1 MTTRRPVARRWPR
14 GLLALL
20 FAGTCATAQSP
31 EDIRIALVIGNA
43 AYPGS
48 AALANPVNDA
58 AAMGAALRRLG
69 FGVLTVQDGSRAQML
84 EAVSRLRERL
94 QGKRGV
100 GLFYYAGHGL
110 QLEWRNYMVPV
121 DARLGAAGDVPAQT
135 LDVEAVIGAFREA
148 GNRTNIVVLDAC
160 RDNPFAGTSSGKGL
174 AQMDAPPGTLLAYA
188 TAPGNVAEDG
198 VGAAN
203 GLYTGYLVQELA
215 RPAARIEDVF
225 KRVRLQVRQQ
235 SKGRQIPWEST
246 SLEEDFYFDDGQRS
260 ALRPEDLE
268 RLAAE
273 ARQNEQR
280 LLQQAAQARER
291 ERQAA
296 LALEQERQRQAQE
309 AQARERERQRLLAE
323 QQERERL
330 AAAERARLA
339 EETRRAEIARA
350 QAEAEAQARE
360 RERQRL
366 LAEQRERERAAAAER
381 ERLAALALE
390 QERRRQAEELLAR
403 ERERTVAAERA
414 RQLEE
419 ARRAELAR
427 AQAEAEAQLRE
438 RERQR
443 LVAEQR
449 ERERLAAAERDRLAA
464 LALEQERRRQAEEAQ
479 ARERERVAAE
489 ERARQAEEAR
499 RAALARA
506 QAEAEAQARERE
518 RALLAA
524 QQQERERAAAAA
536 QALELARLAD
546 QERLK
551 QATAQQ
557 TQASVA
563 ARPRER
569 EAPDSAA
576 AERAFAQEKADWD
589 RIANSNDANDF
600 FAFLQKYPSGRI
612 SELASAA
619 LDRLAVAQ
627 IEQVAN
633 RDGIVQ
639 VPAVQRYQVGDVV
652 EYTVRDELTKVIT
665 QRGRSRV
672 TSISDNQVSLG
683 SGTLLTREGGTI
695 RNTFIA
701 NMDPPRLDLP
711 AGDYAVGKHW
721 TFRSIQTNH
730 NGSRGWVEG
739 TVKIVALEE
748 VTVPAGTFKA
758 YRLEL
763 SSIAQ
768 WGERVRLTRWMLPDW
783 GFPVKQFREIRPR
796 TGAPTLE
803 TWEMTSRERTKS

>member
-1 MTTRRPVARRWPR
+1 MKQRRPAAPFWQR
-14 GLLALL
+14 GLLALV
-20 FAGTCATAQSP
+20 FAGSCATAQTP

-58 AAMGAALRRLG
+58 TAMSAALRRLG

-84 EAVSRLRERL
+84 DAVTRMRDQLR
-94 QGKRGV
+94 GKRGV

-110 QLEWRNYMVPV
+110 QLDWRNYMVPV
-121 DARLGAAGDVPAQT
+121 DARLGAAGDVPGQT
-135 LDVEAVIGAFREA
+135 LDVEAVISAFKEA

-160 RDNPFAGTSSGKGL
+160 RDNPFGGTSSGKGL

-215 RPAARIEDVF
+215 RPAVRIEDVF

-246 SLEEDFYFDDGQRS
+246 SLEEDFYFDEGRRQAVR
-260 ALRPEDLE
+260 AEDLE

-273 ARQNEQR
+273 ARQKEQQ

-291 ERQAA
+291 ERQIA

-309 AQARERERQRLLAE
+309 TQALERERQRLAAEQQERERIAAAERARLAEQARRAELARAQAEAEAQARERERQRLVAE

-339 EETRRAEIARA
+339 EQARLAELARV

-360 RERQRL
+360 RERLRL
-366 LAEQRERERAAAAER
+366 ASEQQERERQAEEARRAALARAQAEAQAREQQRLAAAQREQERIAAVER

-390 QERRRQAEELLAR
+390 QERRRQAEEAR
-403 ERERTVAAERA
+403 
-414 RQLEE
+414 L
-419 ARRAELAR
+419 AELAR
-427 AQAEAEAQLRE
+427 AQAEAQ
-438 RERQR
+438 
-443 LVAEQR
+443 
-449 ERERLAAAERDRLAA
+449 
-464 LALEQERRRQAEEAQ
+464 
-479 ARERERVAAE
+479 
-489 ERARQAEEAR
+489 
-499 RAALARA
+499 
-506 QAEAEAQARERE
+506 AQARERE

-536 QALELARLAD
+536 QALEQAREAELAR
-546 QERLK
+546 QRQ
-551 QATAQQ
+551 QAEQQAQA
-557 TQASVA
+557 ASA
-563 ARPRER
+563 APARPPAR
-569 EAPDSAA
+569 EAADSAA

-589 RIANSNDANDF
+589 RIASSTDANDF

-612 SELASAA
+612 SELATAA

-639 VPAVQRYQVGDVV
+639 VPARQRFQLGDVW
-652 EYTVRDELTKVIT
+652 EFIVRDDLTKIIT
-665 QRGRSRV
+665 NRGRARV
-672 TSISDNQVSLG
+672 TATT
-683 SGTLLTREGGTI
+683 GTEVHIGTGAVLTPEGGTI
-695 RNTFIA
+695 RNTFVA
-701 NMDPPRLDLP
+701 NFDPPRLDLP
-711 AGDYAVGKHW
+711 AGDYAIGKQW
-721 TFRSIQTNH
+721 TYRSIQTNH

-763 SSIAQ
+763 NSIAE
-768 WGERVRLTRWMLPDW
+768 WGERVRLVRWMLPDW
-783 GFPVKQFREIRPR
+783 GFPVKQQRQLRPR
-796 TGAPTLE
+796 NGTPTLE
-803 TWEMTSRERTKS
+803 IWEMTGRQRTKS